1 MTVPRFPL
9 AVALL
14 AAALLAVFSSAGSA
28 FATPGKSYTLDLSPS
43 SVAAGARVTFTATF
57 AVPADQQQQL
67 GSADLTAPS
76 GLTLV
81 SASVAAPATA
91 TRSGNTVKLRDMSLQ
106 PGAAPLVVT
115 LVADAACSASSGSWT
130 VAGKQANSFKGE
142 PGNDLT
148 RDPGVGSLA
157 ASVTG
162 SCALR
167 FVTQPANARV
177 GEAITGTAYTPTGPG
192 VSVETIN
199 GAGDRVTTSGTPITM
214 AIGAASGLGTLSGT
228 KTVNTASGVAT
239 FSDLSINAPGTY
251 TLSASASGFS
261 SVSSNAFRIESV
273 AIACTEDTPCTGSL
287 GDGTTKVNVTASPDA
302 TQTDSG
308 VLTLSF
314 GGGAALDCAGY
325 TEFSPDTAAINFTS
339 DTRTK
344 TVTETIDKKQMNLVP
359 NNGATSLN
367 VCFGSPQPFTTAGGG
382 TAPVQGSYDWDGN
395 GTLDPVYVGVL
406 PNCGARPCVS
416 KRNKTGA
423 GDGVITSLLPAGL
436 GDPWHRA

>member
-14 AAALLAVFSSAGSA
+14 TAAFTVLSGAGSA
-28 FATPGKSYTLDLSPS
+28 FADNGKSYTLDVSPS
-43 SVAAGARVTFTATF
+43 SVSAGTRVTFSATF
-57 AVPADQQQQL
+57 AVPAGEQQQL
-67 GSADLTAPS
+67 GSADLTAPA

-81 SASVAAPATA
+81 SASVPAPATA
-91 TRSGNTVKLRDMSLQ
+91 ARSGNTIKLRNLSLQ
-106 PGAAPLVVT
+106 PGAAPIVVT
-115 LVADAACSASSGSWT
+115 IVADAACSPSTGSWT
-130 VAGKQANSFKGE
+130 VLGKQANNFNGN

-148 RDPGVGSLA
+148 RDPSVGSIA
-157 ASVTG
+157 TNVTG
-162 SCALR
+162 TCSLR
-167 FVTQPANARV
+167 FVTQPANTRSSEV
-177 GEAITGTAYTPTGPG
+177 ITGTAYTPTGPG

-214 AIGAASGLGTLSGT
+214 AIGAASALGTLSGT

-239 FSDLSINAPGTY
+239 FSDLSINDPGTY
-251 TLSASASGFS
+251 TLSASASGSS
-261 SVSSNAFRIESV
+261 SVASNAFRIEAV

-287 GDGTTKVNVTASPDA
+287 GNGTTKVNVTASPDA
-302 TQTDSG
+302 TQTDAG

-325 TEFSPDTAAINFTS
+325 TEFSPDTAAINFSS

-344 TVTETIDKKQMNLVP
+344 TVTETIDKKQMNLFP
-359 NNGATSLN
+359 NNGATFLN

-382 TAPVQGSYDWDGN
+382 TATVQGSYDWDGN
-395 GTLDPVYVGVL
+395 GTLDPVYVGLL
-406 PNCGARPCVS
+406 PDCGARPCVS